1 MDTLTIAIEDRSMTS
16 VIRKML
22 GAMRGVAI
30 ITPEQDAQLAAP
42 AHREYHI
49 SPRIKAEACLAPV
62 LQQRRQLPAVCRP
75 MQQAGR
81 IVGRR
86 HLATHLAPRLVG
98 RGLEVDAAGMQVGR
112 HGPDGSIFFHGNVIF

>member
-49 SPRIKAEACLAPV
+49 SPRIKAMETGFS
-62 LQQRRQLPAVCRP
+62 LPAGISDDYKKELHDIRA
-75 MQQAGR
+75 QR
-81 IVGRR
+81 Y
-86 HLATHLAPRLVG
+86 
-98 RGLEVDAAGMQVGR
+98 
-112 HGPDGSIFFHGNVIF
+112 S